1 MQKRNMKKDT
11 VQIKINFLI
20 ILFLFSSNAFAQ
32 AKFGAGGY
40 IGGGVISGNTPNQSA
55 FTSSVFFD
63 FKTPFSDNIVPRFSF
78 FYAQDFNRLLPG
90 TTNKYYPFLKGFSLK
105 GVASQSISQNYFA
118 EEGIGF
124 ITLNDRTFSDIDEW
138 NFGVVS
144 SLLIGFDLRNN
155 LLTGW
160 KIGAGM
166 EFAFSFANTF
176 AKYYSFHV
184 QGEYLF

>member
-1 MQKRNMKKDT
+1 MKKNAAY
-11 VQIKINFLI
+11 VKINFFVI
-20 ILFLFSSNAFAQ
+20 IFLFFSNTFAQ

-55 FTSSVFFD
+55 FTSSVFFE
-63 FKTPFSDNIVPRFSF
+63 FKTPLSDNIIPRFSF

-105 GVASQSISQNYFA
+105 GIASQNISEKYFA

-124 ITLNDRTFSDIDEW
+124 IALNDRTFSDVNEW
-138 NFGVVS
+138 NFGAVT
-144 SLLIGFDLRNN
+144 SLLAGFDLRDN
-155 LLTGW
+155 LNTGW
-160 KIGAGM
+160 RLGGGI

-176 AKYYSFHV
+176 AKYFSFNV
-184 QGEYLF
+184 QGEYYF

>member
-1 MQKRNMKKDT
+1 MKKSAI
-11 VQIKINFLI
+11 VIKIIFAAVI
-20 ILFLFSSNAFAQ
+20 FLFFPKIFAQ

-40 IGGGVISGNTPNQSA
+40 LGGGVISGNTPNQSA
-55 FTSSVFFD
+55 FTSSVFFE
-63 FKTPFSDNIVPRFSF
+63 FKTPFSDNIIPRFSF

-105 GVASQSISQNYFA
+105 GVASQNISENYFV

-155 LLTGW
+155 LSEGW

-176 AKYYSFHV
+176 AKYYSFYI